1 MNCTQ
6 RSRGPYG
13 LTLNI
18 IEKGTDSTN
27 GSDNQVLVAE
37 IGTEIVFDPSIL
49 DTYHYAG
56 WKPVHHDLL
65 VVCAAVEFADRRR
78 ARRATQWSR
87 QFQINLPVFEL
98 DAWEQA
104 DVQEH
109 LHDTLRHLTG
119 DDWQFGFRQA
129 ADPYT
134 AHHVRQ
140 CMLPFGNNK
149 QFAIAYSDGIDSRC
163 VSGLFDVG
171 DSAVRVRVT
180 KSKDRIKQGERPF
193 DQVPFAVKVSFAGE
207 SEVRS
212 RGFKFAVD
220 NCYRRTSFEDQ

>member
-78 ARRATQWSR
+78 ARRATSTAVR
-87 QFQINLPVFEL
+87 FP
-98 DAWEQA
+98 
-104 DVQEH
+104 
-109 LHDTLRHLTG
+109 TSC
-119 DDWQFGFRQA
+119 RQA
-129 ADPYT
+129 TIGVCSASRAPAYV
-134 AHHVRQ
+134 APRQ
-140 CMLPFGNNK
+140 
-149 QFAIAYSDGIDSRC
+149 
-163 VSGLFDVG
+163 
-171 DSAVRVRVT
+171 
-180 KSKDRIKQGERPF
+180 
-193 DQVPFAVKVSFAGE
+193 
-207 SEVRS
+207 
-212 RGFKFAVD
+212 
-220 NCYRRTSFEDQ
+220 